1 MMMMMIVWTT
11 NSYCSAINGG
21 IAATNT
27 RVTIAFVSSNVFV
40 CSFLL
45 YHSSLIGHNI
55 LSTYLWMFSFDVHFH
70 QFTPSHELSICL
82 STSFQSIWECVLTKL
97 PTHSIFFFLIDAK
110 YVPRQ
115 LVFIS
120 FFLLSIVLSFFP
132 NDRLRTIAWFVCLLL
147 LKWKLSNIDHQ
158 FELQI

>member
-1 MMMMMIVWTT
+1 MMTMMMIVWTT

-55 LSTYLWMFSFDVHFH
+55 LNTYLWMFSFDVHFH

-97 PTHSIFFFLIDAK
+97 PTHSIFFFLLFDRCEICS
-110 YVPRQ
+110 PSIGFH
-115 LVFIS
+115 L
-120 FFLLSIVLSFFP
+120 LLSSFYRSIIFFP
-132 NDRLRTIAWFVCLLL
+132 MIVCEQLLDLFVCYC
-147 LKWKLSNIDHQ
+147 
-158 FELQI
+158 